1 MVSSLPP
8 RIERNRGNR
17 AIRAISFRLHS
28 RKRNN
33 RIRERRR
40 RDSTDGRTDGRPTS
54 IHSTHDRQ
62 RVRNCFMG
70 VPLSLDCDCLDC
82 PSPFLPYCVQNP
94 RSLWR
99 LARLRKVTVL
109 RSPLLFDS
117 SRVMCGGHGDGGINR
132 RREGGLD
139 KGAQI
144 PGRTHMTQQ
153 GGREKGKSASVDI
166 GYSDSEVKVTDICI
180 LWP

>member
-33 RIRERRR
+33 RIREGRR
-40 RDSTDGRTDGRPTS
+40 RDSTDGRPTS
-54 IHSTHDRQ
+54 IHYT
-62 RVRNCFMG
+62 
-70 VPLSLDCDCLDC
+70 SLTTAKGFGIALWGSHSPSLDCLDC
-82 PSPFLPYCVQNP
+82 PSPSLPYCVQNP
-94 RSLWR
+94 RSFWR

-117 SRVMCGGHGDGGINR
+117 SRVMCGHGHGDSINR
-132 RREGGLD
+132 SREGGLD

-153 GGREKGKSASVDI
+153 GGREKGKGASVDI
-166 GYSDSEVKVTDICI
+166 GYSDSEVKGTDICVHI
-180 LWP
+180 L

>member
-1 MVSSLPP
+1 MLSSLPP

-33 RIRERRR
+33 RIREGRR
-40 RDSTDGRTDGRPTS
+40 RDSTDGRATYIHLSP
-54 IHSTHDRQ
+54 HSTTLHSRPPKGSELLYGGPTLPP
-62 RVRNCFMG
+62 RLR
-70 VPLSLDCDCLDC
+70 DCLDC

-117 SRVMCGGHGDGGINR
+117 SRVMCGHGHGDSINR
-132 RREGGLD
+132 SREGGLD

-153 GGREKGKSASVDI
+153 GGRGREKGKGASVDI
-166 GYSDSEVKVTDICI
+166 G
-180 LWP
+180 